1 MLWQAAS
8 PHRKKLASCASC
20 WTNMKEAG
28 DDHFDELVLPQRD
41 AVFRMDSV
49 AFPLAGNC
57 ARRLGRCGDGIVPS
71 RIGALSAGRQHARVD
86 ATDSSGDI
94 CVLFATAFQRNGSR
108 EVIAARRGSLLYSEG
123 QSCGEALGAAFH
135 SYTLAGCAS
144 VAGRGLAAGRGLLQ
158 PSLCRWIFV
167 A

>member
-8 PHRKKLASCASC
+8 PRRKRLASCASC

-41 AVFRMDSV
+41 AVFGMGFF
-49 AFPLAGNC
+49 AFPLAGTC
-57 ARRLGRCGDGIVPS
+57 ARRRGRGRDGIVPS

-86 ATDSSGDI
+86 AADSSGDI
-94 CVLFATAFQRNGSR
+94 CVLFATGFQRNGSR
-108 EVIAARRGSLLYSEG
+108 EVVAARRGSLVYSEG
-123 QSCGEALGAAFH
+123 QNCGEWLGAAFH

-144 VAGRGLAAGRGLLQ
+144 VA
-158 PSLCRWIFV
+158 
-167 A
+167 